1 MKIYIISEIHSK
13 MSQQYRS
20 YENYNRTRLWL
31 LYFIRLKKYNS
42 CLLKTWGLS
51 GFPAFRNG
59 YTSHLATQHILLC
72 GMVLVQDPIL
82 CHHSD

>member
-31 LYFIRLKKYNS
+31 LYFIRL
-42 CLLKTWGLS
+42 
-51 GFPAFRNG
+51 
-59 YTSHLATQHILLC
+59 
-72 GMVLVQDPIL
+72 
-82 CHHSD
+82 